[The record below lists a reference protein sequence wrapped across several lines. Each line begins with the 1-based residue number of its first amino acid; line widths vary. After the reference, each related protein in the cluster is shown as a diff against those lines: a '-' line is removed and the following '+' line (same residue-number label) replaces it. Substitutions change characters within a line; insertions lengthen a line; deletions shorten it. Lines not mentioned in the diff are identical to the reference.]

1 MEQLS
6 ILTDVLTIIVDVIL
20 IAFIIRGWKR

>member
-1 MEQLS
+1 MEKLS

-20 IAFIIRGWKR
+20 IVFIIRGWKK